1 MTERMII
8 IRRPFTV
15 LLLLLVTAG
24 IIVVTLSISGKSYAK
39 VDPIPFE
46 GVRHLWARLH
56 HRSTSTWLIA
66 MVVMPI
72 VGNILLFLPFG
83 FLLFLS
89 LHSDDRP
96 MIQTYVLTIL
106 IGFSFSCAVEAYQY
120 FLPTRVADIN
130 DIIWNTAGTLVGT
143 VLGHLRTRVRF
154 EFE

>member
-1 MTERMII
+1 MTERMIT
-8 IRRPFTV
+8 IRRPITV

-24 IIVVTLSISGKSYAK
+24 IIVVTMSVSGRSYAK

-46 GVRHLWARLH
+46 GVRHLWDRLH
-56 HRSTSTWLIA
+56 HRATSTWLIA
-66 MVVMPI
+66 MIVMPI

-89 LHSDDRP
+89 LHSEARP
-96 MIQTYVLTIL
+96 TVQSYVLTIL

-130 DIIWNTAGTLVGT
+130 DIIWNSTGTFLGT
-143 VLGHLRTRVRF
+143 VLGHLRSRVRF
-154 EFE
+154 ELE

>member
-15 LLLLLVTAG
+15 LLLILVTVG
-24 IIVVTLSISGKSYAK
+24 IMVVTLSVSGKSYAR

-46 GVRHLWARLH
+46 GVRHLWARLQ

-66 MVVMPI
+66 MIVMPI
-72 VGNILLFLPFG
+72 VGNIMMFLPFG

-89 LHSDDRP
+89 LQSAERP
-96 MIQTYVLTIL
+96 TVQTYVLTIL
-106 IGFSFSCAVEAYQY
+106 ISFSFSCAVEAYQY

-130 DIIWNTAGTLVGT
+130 DIIWNTAGGLVGT
-143 VLGHLRTRVRF
+143 FLGHLRSRLRF

>member
-15 LLLLLVTAG
+15 MLLLLVTAG
-24 IIVVTLSISGKSYAK
+24 IIVVTLSLSGKSYAK

-46 GVRHLWARLH
+46 GLRHLWARMQ

-66 MVVMPI
+66 MIVMPI
-72 VGNILLFLPFG
+72 VGNIMLFLPFG

-89 LHSDDRP
+89 LYSSNRP
-96 MIQTYVLTIL
+96 TVQTYVLTIL

-130 DIIWNTAGTLVGT
+130 DIIWNTAGSLLGA
-143 VLGHLRTRVRF
+143 VLGHLRSRVRF